1 MEILIPDEEM
11 VNINFLFN
19 NNNYISNRGQFY
31 VGIVKKNF

>member
-19 NNNYISNRGQFY
+19 NNYISNRGQFY